1 MCPRGGLKH
10 GHGLVWGAER
20 GESEADGERAGGT
33 GKGLREAD
41 TGLVAGGLVNISD
54 ISIL

>member
-1 MCPRGGLKH
+1 M
-10 GHGLVWGAER
+10 WGAER